1 MDNWVHI
8 PCVNIHY
15 SSSID
20 HISNFQITVP
30 SPNDNDEK
38 VAPSPTTSTW
48 WYFGSRKMLNEIATT
63 LTYLTT
69 CSYLSRISVPIP
81 LIKDKM
87 WKKKTQKIKYRQNIN
102 VAINNKCLEPK
113 LKNNKTLTII
123 DTNETLTIKL
133 LSENK
138 KI

>member
-1 MDNWVHI
+1 
-8 PCVNIHY
+8 
-15 SSSID
+15 
-20 HISNFQITVP
+20 
-30 SPNDNDEK
+30 
-38 VAPSPTTSTW
+38 
-48 WYFGSRKMLNEIATT
+48 
-63 LTYLTT
+63 
-69 CSYLSRISVPIP
+69 
-81 LIKDKM
+81 M

-123 DTNETLTIKL
+123 ETNETLTIKL